1 MNLIPN
7 KPYVWV
13 ERGEDYPTI
22 KFIYDIE
29 EHLTFTSSE
38 PEISTNEDTAFLDYY
53 ITDAGAPLDPANL
66 RTFPLDSGL
75 LEKEKITVRIFNE
88 ARELTGF
95 HTVKPLTGNFEIEG
109 EEPHPIPYIYLKVID
124 TSNLKVN
131 VATDFKIGVRF
142 DQSRTEDTQ
151 IILNFDNYTV
161 TKKLIYFLDPDAEPG
176 VDFQTIELNKDNYD
190 PVLEDI
196 IVEVVVLDTNENT
209 DRKGHGTTH
218 GSEGDASGEG

>member
-13 ERGEDYPTI
+13 ERGDDYPTI
-22 KFIYDIE
+22 KFVYDIE

-38 PEISTNEDTAFLDYY
+38 PEISTNEDTAFLDYFM
-53 ITDAGAPLDPANL
+53 TDEGDPLDPANL
-66 RTFPLDSGL
+66 RTFKLDSRL
-75 LEKEKITVRIFNE
+75 MEKEKITVRIFNE
-88 ARELTGF
+88 AMELTGF

-131 VATDFKIGVRF
+131 VATDFQQKVSREGIDIVADPDSYKITIKLYYKLSGNESVEF
-142 DQSRTEDTQ
+142 DHQT
-151 IILNFDNYTV
+151 I
-161 TKKLIYFLDPDAEPG
+161 FLDS
-176 VDFQTIELNKDNYD
+176 DNYD

-196 IVEVVVLDTNENT
+196 IVEVILKDPSG